1 MSITNGLCLTLSI
14 FHPKSEWLGID
25 IDVMIIT
32 EWGTQASPSSTHP
45 LTKSGKKLFPNLQR
59 FDK

>member
-1 MSITNGLCLTLSI
+1 MWITNGLRLTSSI
-14 FHPKSEWLGID
+14 FHPKSEWLRID

-32 EWGTQASPSSTHP
+32 EWGNEASAGSTHP

-59 FDK
+59 FGK